1 MLDPGRAGPL
11 PAAPVATA
19 GPGLP
24 GTCRWPRP
32 SRRAWLTPGWPPSW
46 AALAYGLGFV
56 PFTEERF
63 DLVIPVAQVGS
74 REVDALVK
82 VLSSPWLAA
91 QLGSLPGYDPGRCGE
106 HVATL

>member
-1 MLDPGRAGPL
+1 MASAIAAGL
-11 PAAPVATA
+11 ADAGVASE
-19 GPGLP
+19 P
-24 GTCRWPRP
+24 
-32 SRRAWLTPGWPPSW
+32 

>member
-1 MLDPGRAGPL
+1 M
-11 PAAPVATA
+11 
-19 GPGLP
+19 
-24 GTCRWPRP
+24 
-32 SRRAWLTPGWPPSW
+32 
-46 AALAYGLGFV
+46 

>member
-1 MLDPGRAGPL
+1 
-11 PAAPVATA
+11 VASE
-19 GPGLP
+19 P
-24 GTCRWPRP
+24 
-32 SRRAWLTPGWPPSW
+32 

-56 PFTEERF
+56 PFADERF
-63 DLVIPVAQVGS
+63 DLVIAAGQIGS
-74 REVDALVK
+74 REVDALLR

>member
-1 MLDPGRAGPL
+1 
-11 PAAPVATA
+11 VASE
-19 GPGLP
+19 L
-24 GTCRWPRP
+24 
-32 SRRAWLTPGWPPSW
+32 

-56 PFTEERF
+56 PFAEERF
-63 DLVIPVAQVGS
+63 DLIIPAGGVRS
-74 REVDALVK
+74 REVDALLK